1 MKTRITLLGAGGK
14 MGCRLTANLKDHA
27 NYEVD
32 YVEVSE
38 EGRDRLVDLEVKVAT
53 QDEALAQADVV
64 ILAIPDRAIKTVA
77 SDVVP
82 KLKPGTMVFGLDPA
96 AAHAGVMPDR
106 PDITYFVA
114 HPCHPPLFGDTAP
127 AGPETDWFGGRDRS
141 QSVVCA
147 LHQGPEEHYAVGEK
161 LAAVI
166 FAPILRMHRITVAQ
180 MALLE
185 PAVVESTCICCVMVM
200 RIALDRAVEMGVP
213 REAAWD
219 FVLGHIRTELA
230 IVFGFAEFPFS
241 DGAKKAVQQNMEK
254 LFRDDWE
261 NVLDPNAIRRSVRD
275 ITHAFA

>member
-1 MKTRITLLGAGGK
+1 